1 MGTKATEIRK
11 GNVLDIDGELWLVV
25 TREHIAPGN
34 WRAINHFKL
43 KNLMSGQTKALRCGS
58 GEMLEVA
65 FMEKRKAQYL
75 YKDEGTKAYVFMDL
89 KDFEQYELNEDVLKD
104 AMKYVVE
111 QQEVDLT
118 FHSDRAISMDLPGS
132 VSLKVIE
139 SEPASKGN
147 TVSNLF
153 KRAVVETGLEIKV
166 PLHIDVGEMVKIST
180 ETGEFQGRSKD

>member
-11 GNVLDIDGELWLVV
+11 GNVLDIDGDLWLVV

-43 KNLMSGQTKALRCGS
+43 KNLMNGNTKALRCGS

-75 YKDEGTKAYVFMDL
+75 YQDGTTKSYVFMDL
-89 KDFEQYELNEDVLKD
+89 KNYEQYELNEDVLKD
-104 AMKYVVE
+104 AMKFVVE

-118 FHSDRAISMDLPGS
+118 FHGERAISIDLPGS
-132 VSLKVIE
+132 VAMKVTE
-139 SEPASKGN
+139 SEPAIKGN

-153 KRAVVETGLEIKV
+153 KRAVVETGLEVKV
-166 PLHIDVGEMVKIST
+166 PLHIDVGEMIKVST
-180 ETGEFQGRSKD
+180 ETGEFQGRSKE